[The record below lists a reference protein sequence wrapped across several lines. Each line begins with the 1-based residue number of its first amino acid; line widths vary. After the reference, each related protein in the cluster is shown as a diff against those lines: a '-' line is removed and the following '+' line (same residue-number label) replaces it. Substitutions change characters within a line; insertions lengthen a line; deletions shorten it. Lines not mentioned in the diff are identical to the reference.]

1 MGNRLSNF
9 LFICSNFIVSLQ
21 VICDANC
28 RFLSINATKPGSCH
42 NSTIFKSS
50 TIGLKFARGQF
61 GNGFLLGDS
70 GYACATYLL
79 TPYGNPATV
88 QEVDLI
94 TFIYILLSLSY
105 CHIIKLSS
113 DSKSGI
119 FAVIDGMTYI

>member
-1 MGNRLSNF
+1 MRITRPIDHEKSFVNRKNYHSINVQVGNILINF
-9 LFICSNFIVSLQ
+9 LLICSNFIVSLQ

-28 RFLSINATKPGSCH
+28 CFLSVNATKPGSC
-42 NSTIFKSS
+42 NGSTIFKSS

-79 TPYGNPATV
+79 TPYGNPSTV

-94 TFIYILLSLSY
+94 TFIYILCY
-105 CHIIKLSS
+105 
-113 DSKSGI
+113 
-119 FAVIDGMTYI
+119 